1 MTPKSIANTIN
12 HINNVKD
19 EYEKFTKTFM
29 WIVVEMLLGI
39 LILNPFHNA
48 IVPILSGLVV
58 AGLLIS
64 IGIRITNDII
74 YRKVHSVSS
83 SKFMEEYLSYNLSS
97 STLEEM
103 SEEDKELAIAFK
115 YNAKKYMTLAS
126 VNIIVNAISTMLCVA
141 LYAIVIIQML
151 K

>member
-19 EYEKFTKTFM
+19 EYEKFTKAFV

-39 LILNPFHNA
+39 LILNPFHSTA
-48 IVPILSGLVV
+48 VPILSGLVV
-58 AGLLIS
+58 VGLLAS
-64 IGIRITNDII
+64 IGIRITNDNV

-103 SEEDKELAIAFK
+103 SEEDKELAMSFK
-115 YNAKKYMTLAS
+115 DNAKKYITLAS
-126 VNIIVNAISTMLCVA
+126 INLIVNAVSTMLCIA